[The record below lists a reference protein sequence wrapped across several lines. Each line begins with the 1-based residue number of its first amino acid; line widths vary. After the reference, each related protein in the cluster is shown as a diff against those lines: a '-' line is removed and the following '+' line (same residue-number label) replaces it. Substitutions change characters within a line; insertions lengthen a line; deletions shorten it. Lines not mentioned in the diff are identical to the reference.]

1 MKKLFTLFVATFFV
15 ASLFAQNNPG
25 MKITISSPTSLGG
38 QFVCVSASFGPKL
51 DLDKPLCGEAIAP
64 ISKGSTSPPYPAG
77 QVATAVTQAQGCDTI
92 LNGADVKGKI
102 ALIRRGTCNF
112 SLKCFNAQK
121 AGAIACIIVNNAPGA
136 GAVGMAAGTNGA
148 DVTIPCAMISLE
160 DGNKV
165 IAELTKGTKVELCMV
180 VPSRTVSEVVAADA
194 IQIPFTQRD
203 TVFPRIVIVNASTD
217 TVKKVVTNVV
227 IADPAGKITKLTSTE
242 DVPPTET
249 GFVNILPLGSF
260 YPTIKGKYNLTFTT
274 TFSPLDTFKTEFSL
288 GDYTFANDN
297 GTVTPTGAGAA
308 LAAGNFLP
316 GKVSNIVAVYN
327 VLANTK
333 ATYVSFGLANFDK
346 MKGRP
351 FSVEVYEGGD
361 AVATDIPGTTV
372 DLSTVGTLI
381 GDVTDYTVSGTEK
394 NNTLVTL
401 KLTNNNKPGITLEAG
416 KTYLFAVKYDGNA
429 AKDSLAPAYATA
441 LKFPIR
447 GSRTDVGGT
456 ALQTSVSYFSAGFSG
471 NQSLVLRTHID
482 GFVGSKD
489 LVTLEA
495 SEVAISPNPANS
507 FVNVALNLNQPAK
520 DVQIGIMDMTGR
532 IIEVIKVGATQ
543 RDNIAVDVSNY
554 TPGTYFLTVK
564 TEKAFR
570 PEKFVKVN

>member
-1 MKKLFTLFVATFFV
+1 MKKLFTLLVVTTFFV
-15 ASLFAQNNPG
+15 SSLFAQFNEG
-25 MKITISSPTSLGG
+25 MKITISSPTSLGA
-38 QFVCVSASFGPKL
+38 QFACSSANFGGKL
-51 DLDKPLCGEAIAP
+51 DLDKPFCGDAVVGNGLT
-64 ISKGSTSPPYPAG
+64 SKEI
-77 QVATAVTQAQGCDTI
+77 GCDTI
-92 LNGADVKGKI
+92 VSDVKGKI

-121 AGAIACIIVNNAPGA
+121 AGAIACIIMNSAANAGA
-136 GAVGMAAGTNGA
+136 GTGVMAAGTNGA
-148 DVTIPCAMISLE
+148 DVTIPCAMISFE
-160 DGNKV
+160 DGNKLV
-165 IAELTKGTKVELCMV
+165 AELAKGTKVTLCMLL
-180 VPSRTVSEVVAADA
+180 PSRSVSEVVAADA

-203 TVFPRIVIVNASTD
+203 TVFPRFVVKNASTD
-217 TVKKVVTNVV
+217 TVKKVVVNVS

-249 GFVNILPLGSF
+249 GFVNILPVGSY
-260 YPTIKGKYNLTFTT
+260 YPTVKGKYNLTFTT
-274 TFSPLDTFKTEFSL
+274 TFTPLDTFRTEFSL

-297 GTVTPTGAGAA
+297 GTTNKTGVGAA
-308 LAAGNFLP
+308 LAAANFLP
-316 GKVSNIVAVYN
+316 GKISNIVGVYN

-333 ATYVSFGLANFDK
+333 ATFATFGLANYDK

-351 FSVEVYEGGD
+351 FSIEVYEGGD
-361 AVATDIPGTTV
+361 AVAVDIPATTT
-372 DLSTVGTLI
+372 DLSTVGKLV
-381 GDVTDYTVSGTEK
+381 GDVTDYTVTGTEG
-394 NNTLVTL
+394 NNTLVTV
-401 KLTNNNKPGITLEAG
+401 KLTDNNKAGIAVQAG
-416 KTYLFAVKYDGNA
+416 KTYLFALKYDGSA
-429 AKDSLAPAYATA
+429 FKDSLAPAYATA

-456 ALQTSVSYFSAGFSG
+456 AIQTSASYFSAGFSG
-471 NQSLVLRTHID
+471 NQSLVLRAHLD

-489 LVTLEA
+489 LATLEA
-495 SEVAISPNPANS
+495 NEVAISPNPANS

-543 RDNIAVDVSNY
+543 KDNISVDVSNY